1 MDYKSTVTTIGP
13 LVEEMVAEGNF
24 IIVFNE
30 NAPESLA
37 EMSILHTICEMD
49 QEIKPGDV
57 VIFGNNQY
65 IVTAVGEEANHTLK
79 AMGHCSFKF
88 TGRENVELP
97 GQIEL
102 SGGDIPEIKPGD
114 QFEILFT

>member
-1 MDYKSTVTTIGP
+1 MDYKSTVTKIGP
-13 LVEEMVAEGNF
+13 MVEEMAAEGNF

-37 EMSILHTICEMD
+37 EMSVLHTACSLD
-49 QEIKPGDV
+49 QDVKVDDV
-57 VIFGNNQY
+57 VIFGNY
-65 IVTAVGEEANHTLK
+65 EYVVTAVGDEANHTLR

-88 TGRENVELP
+88 SGNEKVDLP

-102 SGGDIPEIKPGD
+102 AGEGRPQVKAGDH
-114 QFEILFT
+114 FEIMFT